1 MKKLLV
7 STIIAVF
14 CILFYKGADAAVV
27 FGMNENTGI
36 SNVITVTGDSP
47 EEEIQ
52 IKNMVSVLQGQSFNL
67 SQTSNLTESGDVNIE
82 NLQSLSGFPEDF
94 NYNPGAVSVDG
105 YNIKADGTGTAVL
118 KISASGLL
126 QYRDS
131 KIPSN
136 HTNSSAQTLP
146 SENAGAYAAPDKM
159 HGTHQTAGTNAH
171 PRTYFLSCSLKKT

>member
-36 SNVITVTGDSP
+36 SDVVTVTGDNP

-52 IKNMVSVLQGQSFNL
+52 IKNMVSVMQGQSFNL

-82 NLQSLSGFPEDF
+82 
-94 NYNPGAVSVDG
+94 
-105 YNIKADGTGTAVL
+105 
-118 KISASGLL
+118 
-126 QYRDS
+126 QYQLMA
-131 KIPSN
+131 II
-136 HTNSSAQTLP
+136 
-146 SENAGAYAAPDKM
+146 
-159 HGTHQTAGTNAH
+159 
-171 PRTYFLSCSLKKT
+171 